1 MRYACMEVESKTGIT
16 EKQRARINTS
26 LHRRRR
32 RNGSATC
39 DLWALIYVYHY
50 AEEWIAYLNMS
61 MPSAA
66 IRIHAC

>member
-1 MRYACMEVESKTGIT
+1 MMHKGRDEICVHGGREQDRDYRKTT
-16 EKQRARINTS
+16 CPHKHLVTP
-26 LHRRRR
+26 
-32 RNGSATC
+32 ATC
-39 DLWALIYVYHY
+39 DLWALIYIYHY